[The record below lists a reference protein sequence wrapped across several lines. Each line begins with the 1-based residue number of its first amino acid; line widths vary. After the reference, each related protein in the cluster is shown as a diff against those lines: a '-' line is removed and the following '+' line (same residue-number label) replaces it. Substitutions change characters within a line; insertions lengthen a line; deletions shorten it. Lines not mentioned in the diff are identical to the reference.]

1 MLSSALGSGKA
12 FHALFISSMDAE
24 ASLSLARR
32 ASALCINGSDD
43 EDAVKNDPDYHYLAG
58 EETGVNEIRA
68 IIEELSKAAFEGGM
82 RAIVISNAHAMTREA
97 QNALLKTLEEPPKGV
112 IFLLCGNA
120 DGMLSTIISRCA
132 LIRLGQ
138 ADRCEIENE
147 LALRGVN
154 AADAR
159 LYARISGGSMG
170 RALRLS
176 EENEYREQRERS
188 LNALTALFN
197 GELQSGAAKAIANSF
212 IKLFRG
218 KNLELAPA
226 LTAYIVSIP
235 VFGDITTIL
244 TSNIANVLSKRKH
257 ISMGKMAAFT
267 QTGLNLTHAMVPP
280 TPGILAVSILLGADL
295 GLVIGWGILIS
306 LIAFVLTWLVLRK
319 WTDKEFV
326 EPVPEVVAEIEETSS
341 NDVKDILITGNDI
354 PATFASFLTILIPVV
369 LIAGSSFI
377 KMVVAEDS
385 ALYAWANIFGD
396 KIVALGLGVIYTMLL
411 AVFHKASVRKSNA
424 DATGKNPQSFREV
437 VLNSWIARGL
447 EIALPALLITGMGG
461 AFAAV
466 IKAAPAIN
474 DLAGLIEQSGV
485 PGLLIPFLIGAIMF
499 TAVGSMTTGGMT
511 AAGVV
516 GPMMVTLGLSPI
528 STVLAIG
535 AGTMIFNHVNNS
547 GFWVI
552 SRFFNLDL
560 KQGLKYITLPDFVA
574 GIFCF
579 VMICGAAAVG
589 LF

>member
-1 MLSSALGSGKA
+1 MSATGFLILLIVTIALLMVLIMKVKLHPTFALFTSALFMGLVLGHFETEGFSFTEVLNLITSGFGS
-12 FHALFISSMDAE
+12 
-24 ASLSLARR
+24 
-32 ASALCINGSDD
+32 
-43 EDAVKNDPDYHYLAG
+43 
-58 EETGVNEIRA
+58 
-68 IIEELSKAAFEGGM
+68 
-82 RAIVISNAHAMTREA
+82 
-97 QNALLKTLEEPPKGV
+97 TL
-112 IFLLCGNA
+112 
-120 DGMLSTIISRCA
+120 
-132 LIRLGQ
+132 
-138 ADRCEIENE
+138 
-147 LALRGVN
+147 
-154 AADAR
+154 
-159 LYARISGGSMG
+159 GSMG
-170 RALRLS
+170 IPIMLGAILAMGV
-176 EENEYREQRERS
+176 QD
-188 LNALTALFN
+188 T
-197 GELQSGAAKAIANSF
+197 GAAKSIANFF

-218 KNLELAPA
+218 KNLELAPS

-295 GLVIGWGILIS
+295 GLVIGWGVVIS
-306 LIAFVLTWLVLRK
+306 LIAFLLTWLVLRK

-341 NDVKDILITGNDI
+341 NDVKDILITGDDL
-354 PATFASFLTILIPVV
+354 PGTFASFLTILIPVI

-377 KMVVAEDS
+377 NMAVAED
-385 ALYAWANIFGD
+385 APIRAYTAIFGD
-396 KIVALGLGVIYTMLL
+396 KVVALGLGVIYTMLL
-411 AVFHKASVRKSNA
+411 AVFHKASVR
-424 DATGKNPQSFREV
+424 GKDPENFREV

-447 EIALPALLITGMGG
+447 AVALPALLITGMGG
-461 AFAAV
+461 ALATV

-474 DLAGLIEQSGV
+474 DLAGLIEKSGV

-516 GPMMVTLGLSPI
+516 GPMMATLGLTPI

-560 KQGLKYITLPDFVA
+560 KQGFKYITLPDAVA
-574 GIFCF
+574 GVFCF
-579 VMICGAAAVG
+579 ILICGAAAVG

>member
-1 MLSSALGSGKA
+1 MSATGFLVLLIVSIAILMVLIMKVKLHPT
-12 FHALFISSMDAE
+12 FALFIS
-24 ASLSLARR
+24 
-32 ASALCINGSDD
+32 
-43 EDAVKNDPDYHYLAG
+43 
-58 EETGVNEIRA
+58 
-68 IIEELSKAAFEGGM
+68 
-82 RAIVISNAHAMTREA
+82 
-97 QNALLKTLEEPPKGV
+97 
-112 IFLLCGNA
+112 
-120 DGMLSTIISRCA
+120 
-132 LIRLGQ
+132 
-138 ADRCEIENE
+138 
-147 LALRGVN
+147 
-154 AADAR
+154 
-159 LYARISGGSMG
+159 
-170 RALRLS
+170 
-176 EENEYREQRERS
+176 
-188 LNALTALFN
+188 ALFM
-197 GELQSGAAKAIANSF
+197 GLVLGRFEAEG
-212 IKLFRG
+212 
-218 KNLELAPA
+218 
-226 LTAYIVSIP
+226 
-235 VFGDITTIL
+235 FGFTDILTTI
-244 TSNIANVLSKRKH
+244 
-257 ISMGKMAAFT
+257 
-267 QTGLNLTHAMVPP
+267 TG
-280 TPGILAVSILLGADL
+280 G
-295 GLVIGWGILIS
+295 
-306 LIAFVLTWLVLRK
+306 
-319 WTDKEFV
+319 
-326 EPVPEVVAEIEETSS
+326 
-341 NDVKDILITGNDI
+341 
-354 PATFASFLTILIPVV
+354 
-369 LIAGSSFI
+369 
-377 KMVVAEDS
+377 
-385 ALYAWANIFGD
+385 FGGT
-396 KIVALGLGVIYTMLL
+396 LGLGVIYTMLL

>member
-1 MLSSALGSGKA
+1 MSATGFLILLIVTIALLMVLIMKVKLHPTFALFTSALFMGLVLGHFETEGFSFTEVLNLITSGFGS
-12 FHALFISSMDAE
+12 
-24 ASLSLARR
+24 
-32 ASALCINGSDD
+32 
-43 EDAVKNDPDYHYLAG
+43 
-58 EETGVNEIRA
+58 
-68 IIEELSKAAFEGGM
+68 
-82 RAIVISNAHAMTREA
+82 
-97 QNALLKTLEEPPKGV
+97 TL
-112 IFLLCGNA
+112 
-120 DGMLSTIISRCA
+120 
-132 LIRLGQ
+132 
-138 ADRCEIENE
+138 
-147 LALRGVN
+147 
-154 AADAR
+154 
-159 LYARISGGSMG
+159 GSMG
-170 RALRLS
+170 IPIMLGAILAMGV
-176 EENEYREQRERS
+176 QD
-188 LNALTALFN
+188 T
-197 GELQSGAAKAIANSF
+197 GAAKSIANFF

-218 KNLELAPA
+218 KNLELAPS

-295 GLVIGWGILIS
+295 GLVIGWGVVIS
-306 LIAFVLTWLVLRK
+306 LIAFLLTWLVLRK

-341 NDVKDILITGNDI
+341 NDVKDILITGDDL
-354 PATFASFLTILIPVV
+354 PGTFASFLTILIPVI

-377 KMVVAEDS
+377 NMAVAED
-385 ALYAWANIFGD
+385 APIRAYTAIFGD
-396 KIVALGLGVIYTMLL
+396 KVVALGLGVIYTMLL
-411 AVFHKASVRKSNA
+411 AVFHKASVRKSNK
-424 DATGKNPQSFREV
+424 DVSGKDPENFREV
-437 VLNSWIARGL
+437 VLDSWIARGL
-447 EIALPALLITGMGG
+447 AVALPALLITGMGG
-461 AFAAV
+461 ALATV

-474 DLAGLIEQSGV
+474 DLAGLIEKSGV

-516 GPMMVTLGLSPI
+516 GPMMTTLGLTPI

-560 KQGLKYITLPDFVA
+560 KQGFKYITLPDAVA
-574 GIFCF
+574 GVFCF
-579 VMICGAAAVG
+579 ILICGAAAVG

>member
-1 MLSSALGSGKA
+1 MSATGFLILLIVTIALLMVLIMKVKLHPTFALFTSALFMGLVLGHFETEGFSFTEVLNLITSGFGS
-12 FHALFISSMDAE
+12 
-24 ASLSLARR
+24 
-32 ASALCINGSDD
+32 
-43 EDAVKNDPDYHYLAG
+43 
-58 EETGVNEIRA
+58 
-68 IIEELSKAAFEGGM
+68 
-82 RAIVISNAHAMTREA
+82 
-97 QNALLKTLEEPPKGV
+97 TL
-112 IFLLCGNA
+112 
-120 DGMLSTIISRCA
+120 
-132 LIRLGQ
+132 
-138 ADRCEIENE
+138 
-147 LALRGVN
+147 
-154 AADAR
+154 
-159 LYARISGGSMG
+159 GSMG
-170 RALRLS
+170 IPIMLGAILAMGV
-176 EENEYREQRERS
+176 QD
-188 LNALTALFN
+188 T
-197 GELQSGAAKAIANSF
+197 GAAKSIANFF

-218 KNLELAPA
+218 KNLELAPS

-295 GLVIGWGILIS
+295 GLVIGWGVVIS
-306 LIAFVLTWLVLRK
+306 LIAFLLRK

-341 NDVKDILITGNDI
+341 NDVKDILITGDDL
-354 PATFASFLTILIPVV
+354 PGTFASFLTILIPVI

-377 KMVVAEDS
+377 NMAVAED
-385 ALYAWANIFGD
+385 APIRAYTAIFGD
-396 KIVALGLGVIYTMLL
+396 KVVALGLGVIYTMLL
-411 AVFHKASVRKSNA
+411 AVFHKASVRKSNK
-424 DATGKNPQSFREV
+424 DVSGKDPENFREV

-447 EIALPALLITGMGG
+447 AVALPALLITGMGG
-461 AFAAV
+461 ALATV

-474 DLAGLIEQSGV
+474 DLAGLIEKSGV

-516 GPMMVTLGLSPI
+516 GPMMATLGLTPI

-560 KQGLKYITLPDFVA
+560 KQGFKYITLPDAVA
-574 GIFCF
+574 GVFCF
-579 VMICGAAAVG
+579 ILICGAAAVG

>member
-1 MLSSALGSGKA
+1 MSATGFLILLIVTIVLLMVLIMKVKLHPT
-12 FHALFISSMDAE
+12 FALF
-24 ASLSLARR
+24 
-32 ASALCINGSDD
+32 ASALFMGLVLGRFEPEGFSFT
-43 EDAVKNDPDYHYLAG
+43 EV
-58 EETGVNEIRA
+58 
-68 IIEELSKAAFEGGM
+68 LSLITSGFGG
-82 RAIVISNAHAMTREA
+82 
-97 QNALLKTLEEPPKGV
+97 TL
-112 IFLLCGNA
+112 
-120 DGMLSTIISRCA
+120 
-132 LIRLGQ
+132 
-138 ADRCEIENE
+138 
-147 LALRGVN
+147 
-154 AADAR
+154 
-159 LYARISGGSMG
+159 GSMG
-170 RALRLS
+170 IPIMLGAILAMGV
-176 EENEYREQRERS
+176 QD
-188 LNALTALFN
+188 T
-197 GELQSGAAKAIANSF
+197 GAAKAIANFF

-244 TSNIANVLSKRKH
+244 TANIANVLSKRKH

-295 GLVIGWGILIS
+295 GLVIGWGVVIS
-306 LIAFVLTWLVLRK
+306 LIAFLLTWLVLRK

-326 EPVPEVVAEIEETSS
+326 EPVPEVVAKIEETSS
-341 NDVKDILITGNDI
+341 NDVKDILITGDDI
-354 PATFASFLTILIPVV
+354 PGTFASFLTILIPVV

-377 KMVVAEDS
+377 NMAVAED
-385 ALYAWANIFGD
+385 APIRTYTAIFGD

-411 AVFHKASVRKSNA
+411 AAFHKASVRRSNK
-424 DATGKNPQSFREV
+424 DVTNKDPENFREV
-437 VLNSWIARGL
+437 VLDSWIARGL
-447 EIALPALLITGMGG
+447 EVALPALLITGMGG
-461 AFAAV
+461 ALATV

-516 GPMMVTLGLSPI
+516 GPMMATLGLTPVA
-528 STVLAIG
+528 TVLAIG

-560 KQGLKYITLPDFVA
+560 KQGFKYITLPDAVA
-574 GIFCF
+574 GVCCF
-579 VMICGAAAVG
+579 VLICAAAAVG

>member
-1 MLSSALGSGKA
+1 MSATGFLILLIVTIVLLMVLIMKVKLHPTFS
-12 FHALFISSMDAE
+12 LF
-24 ASLSLARR
+24 
-32 ASALCINGSDD
+32 ASALFMGLVLGRFEPEGFSFT
-43 EDAVKNDPDYHYLAG
+43 EV
-58 EETGVNEIRA
+58 
-68 IIEELSKAAFEGGM
+68 LSLITSGFGG
-82 RAIVISNAHAMTREA
+82 
-97 QNALLKTLEEPPKGV
+97 TL
-112 IFLLCGNA
+112 
-120 DGMLSTIISRCA
+120 
-132 LIRLGQ
+132 
-138 ADRCEIENE
+138 
-147 LALRGVN
+147 
-154 AADAR
+154 
-159 LYARISGGSMG
+159 GSMG
-170 RALRLS
+170 IPIMLGAILAMGV
-176 EENEYREQRERS
+176 QD
-188 LNALTALFN
+188 T
-197 GELQSGAAKAIANSF
+197 GAAKAIANFF

-295 GLVIGWGILIS
+295 GLVIGWGVVIS
-306 LIAFVLTWLVLRK
+306 LIAFLLTWLVLRK

-341 NDVKDILITGNDI
+341 NDVKDILITGDDI
-354 PATFASFLTILIPVV
+354 PGTFASFLTILIPVV

-377 KMVVAEDS
+377 NMAVAED
-385 ALYAWANIFGD
+385 APIRTYTAIFGD

-411 AVFHKASVRKSNA
+411 AAFHKASVRRSNK
-424 DATGKNPQSFREV
+424 DVTNKDPENFREV
-437 VLNSWIARGL
+437 VLDSWIARGL
-447 EIALPALLITGMGG
+447 EVALPALLITGMGG
-461 AFAAV
+461 ALATV

-516 GPMMVTLGLSPI
+516 GPMMATLGLTPVA
-528 STVLAIG
+528 TVLAIG

-560 KQGLKYITLPDFVA
+560 KQGFKYITLPDAVA
-574 GIFCF
+574 GVCCF
-579 VMICGAAAVG
+579 VLICAAAAVG

>member
-1 MLSSALGSGKA
+1 MSATGFLILLIVTIALLMVLIMKVKLHPTFALFTSALFMGLVLGHFETEGFSFTEVLNLITSGFGS
-12 FHALFISSMDAE
+12 
-24 ASLSLARR
+24 
-32 ASALCINGSDD
+32 
-43 EDAVKNDPDYHYLAG
+43 
-58 EETGVNEIRA
+58 
-68 IIEELSKAAFEGGM
+68 
-82 RAIVISNAHAMTREA
+82 
-97 QNALLKTLEEPPKGV
+97 TL
-112 IFLLCGNA
+112 
-120 DGMLSTIISRCA
+120 
-132 LIRLGQ
+132 
-138 ADRCEIENE
+138 
-147 LALRGVN
+147 
-154 AADAR
+154 
-159 LYARISGGSMG
+159 GSMG
-170 RALRLS
+170 IPIMLGAILAMGV
-176 EENEYREQRERS
+176 QD
-188 LNALTALFN
+188 T
-197 GELQSGAAKAIANSF
+197 GAAKSIANFF

-218 KNLELAPA
+218 KNLELAPS

-295 GLVIGWGILIS
+295 GLVIGWGVVIS
-306 LIAFVLTWLVLRK
+306 LIAFLLTWLVLRK

-341 NDVKDILITGNDI
+341 NDVKDILITGDDL
-354 PATFASFLTILIPVV
+354 PGTFASFLTILIPVI

-377 KMVVAEDS
+377 NMAVAED
-385 ALYAWANIFGD
+385 APIRAYTAIFGD
-396 KIVALGLGVIYTMLL
+396 KVVALGLGVIYTMLL
-411 AVFHKASVRKSNA
+411 AVFHKASVRKSNK
-424 DATGKNPQSFREV
+424 DVSGKDPENFREV

-447 EIALPALLITGMGG
+447 AVALPALLITGMGG
-461 AFAAV
+461 ALATV

-474 DLAGLIEQSGV
+474 DLAGLIEKSGV

-516 GPMMVTLGLSPI
+516 GPMMATLGLTPI

-560 KQGLKYITLPDFVA
+560 KQGFKYITLPDAVA
-574 GIFCF
+574 GVCCF
-579 VMICGAAAVG
+579 VLICAAAAVG

>member
-1 MLSSALGSGKA
+1 MSATGFLILLIVTIVLLMVLIMKVKLHPTFS
-12 FHALFISSMDAE
+12 LF
-24 ASLSLARR
+24 
-32 ASALCINGSDD
+32 ASALFMGLVLGHFEPEGFSFT
-43 EDAVKNDPDYHYLAG
+43 EV
-58 EETGVNEIRA
+58 
-68 IIEELSKAAFEGGM
+68 LSLITSGFG
-82 RAIVISNAHAMTREA
+82 N
-97 QNALLKTLEEPPKGV
+97 TL
-112 IFLLCGNA
+112 
-120 DGMLSTIISRCA
+120 
-132 LIRLGQ
+132 
-138 ADRCEIENE
+138 
-147 LALRGVN
+147 
-154 AADAR
+154 
-159 LYARISGGSMG
+159 GSMG
-170 RALRLS
+170 IPIMLGAILAMGV
-176 EENEYREQRERS
+176 QD
-188 LNALTALFN
+188 T
-197 GELQSGAAKAIANSF
+197 GAAKAIANFF

-295 GLVIGWGILIS
+295 GLVIGWGVVIS
-306 LIAFVLTWLVLRK
+306 LIAFLLTWLVLRK

-326 EPVPEVVAEIEETSS
+326 EPVPEVVAEVEETSS
-341 NDVKDILITGNDI
+341 NDVKDILITGDDI
-354 PATFASFLTILIPVV
+354 PGTFASFLTILIPVV

-377 KMVVAEDS
+377 NMAVAED
-385 ALYAWANIFGD
+385 APIRTYTAIFGD

-411 AVFHKASVRKSNA
+411 AAFHKASVRRSNK
-424 DATGKNPQSFREV
+424 DVTNKDPENFREV
-437 VLNSWIARGL
+437 VLDSWIARGL
-447 EIALPALLITGMGG
+447 EVALPALLITGMGG
-461 AFAAV
+461 ALATV

-516 GPMMVTLGLSPI
+516 GPMMATLGLTPVA
-528 STVLAIG
+528 TVLAIG

-560 KQGLKYITLPDFVA
+560 KQGFKYITLPDAVA
-574 GIFCF
+574 GVCCF
-579 VMICGAAAVG
+579 VLICAAAAVG

>member
-1 MLSSALGSGKA
+1 MSATGFLILLIVTIVLLMVLIMKVKLHPT
-12 FHALFISSMDAE
+12 FALF
-24 ASLSLARR
+24 
-32 ASALCINGSDD
+32 ASALFMGLVLGRFEPEGFSFT
-43 EDAVKNDPDYHYLAG
+43 EV
-58 EETGVNEIRA
+58 
-68 IIEELSKAAFEGGM
+68 LSLITSGFGG
-82 RAIVISNAHAMTREA
+82 
-97 QNALLKTLEEPPKGV
+97 TL
-112 IFLLCGNA
+112 
-120 DGMLSTIISRCA
+120 
-132 LIRLGQ
+132 
-138 ADRCEIENE
+138 
-147 LALRGVN
+147 
-154 AADAR
+154 
-159 LYARISGGSMG
+159 GSMG
-170 RALRLS
+170 IPIMLGAILS
-176 EENEYREQRERS
+176 MGVHD
-188 LNALTALFN
+188 T
-197 GELQSGAAKAIANSF
+197 GAATAIANFF

-295 GLVIGWGILIS
+295 GLVIGWGVVIS
-306 LIAFVLTWLVLRK
+306 LIAFLLTWLVLRK

-326 EPVPEVVAEIEETSS
+326 EPVPEVVAKIEETSS
-341 NDVKDILITGNDI
+341 NDVKDILITGDDI
-354 PATFASFLTILIPVV
+354 PGTFASFLTILIPVV

-377 KMVVAEDS
+377 NMAVAED
-385 ALYAWANIFGD
+385 APIRTYTAIFGD

-411 AVFHKASVRKSNA
+411 AAFHKASVRRSNK
-424 DATGKNPQSFREV
+424 DVTNKDPENFREV
-437 VLNSWIARGL
+437 VLDSWIARGL
-447 EIALPALLITGMGG
+447 EVALPALLITGMGG
-461 AFAAV
+461 ALATV

-516 GPMMVTLGLSPI
+516 GPMMATLGLTPVA
-528 STVLAIG
+528 TVLAIG

-560 KQGLKYITLPDFVA
+560 KQGFKYITLPDAVA
-574 GIFCF
+574 GVCCF
-579 VMICGAAAVG
+579 VLICAAAAVG

>member
-1 MLSSALGSGKA
+1 MSAIGFLILLVLSIVLLMVLIMKVKLHPTFS
-12 FHALFISSMDAE
+12 LF
-24 ASLSLARR
+24 
-32 ASALCINGSDD
+32 ASALVMGL
-43 EDAVKNDPDYHYLAG
+43 VM
-58 EETGVNEIRA
+58 GVFEP
-68 IIEELSKAAFEGGM
+68 EGFTFSEVLSKITSGFGG
-82 RAIVISNAHAMTREA
+82 
-97 QNALLKTLEEPPKGV
+97 TL
-112 IFLLCGNA
+112 
-120 DGMLSTIISRCA
+120 
-132 LIRLGQ
+132 
-138 ADRCEIENE
+138 
-147 LALRGVN
+147 
-154 AADAR
+154 
-159 LYARISGGSMG
+159 GSMG
-170 RALRLS
+170 IPIMLGAILAMGV
-176 EENEYREQRERS
+176 QD
-188 LNALTALFN
+188 T
-197 GELQSGAAKAIANSF
+197 GAAKVIANFF

-280 TPGILAVSILLGADL
+280 TPGILAVTILLGADL
-295 GLVIGWGILIS
+295 GLVIGWGVVIS
-306 LIAFVLTWLVLRK
+306 IVSFLLTWVVLRK
-319 WTDKEFV
+319 WTDKEYI

-341 NDVKDILITGNDI
+341 ADVNDILIQGEDLPGTL
-354 PATFASFLTILIPVV
+354 ASFLTILIPVV
-369 LIAGSSFI
+369 LIAGSSFL
-377 KMVVAEDS
+377 KMGVSEDS
-385 ALYAWANIFGD
+385 TLYGWANIFGD
-396 KIVALGLGVIYTMLL
+396 KIVALGLGVIYTMIL
-411 AVFHKASVRKSNA
+411 ASFHKTSVRKSNN
-424 DATGKNPQSFREV
+424 DASGKDPANFREV
-437 VLNSWIARGL
+437 ILDSWIVRGL
-447 EIALPALLITGMGG
+447 NVALPALLITGMGG

-466 IKAAPAIN
+466 IKSAPAIN
-474 DLAGLIEQSGV
+474 DLAGLIEKSSV

-516 GPMMVTLGLSPI
+516 GPMMVTLGLSPV

-574 GIFCF
+574 GVFCF
-579 VMICGAAAVG
+579 ILVCVASAVG

>member
-1 MLSSALGSGKA
+1 MSATGFLILLIVTIVLLMVLIMKVKLHPT
-12 FHALFISSMDAE
+12 FALF
-24 ASLSLARR
+24 
-32 ASALCINGSDD
+32 ASALFMGLVLGRFEAESFSFT
-43 EDAVKNDPDYHYLAG
+43 EV
-58 EETGVNEIRA
+58 
-68 IIEELSKAAFEGGM
+68 LSLITSGFGG
-82 RAIVISNAHAMTREA
+82 
-97 QNALLKTLEEPPKGV
+97 TL
-112 IFLLCGNA
+112 
-120 DGMLSTIISRCA
+120 
-132 LIRLGQ
+132 
-138 ADRCEIENE
+138 
-147 LALRGVN
+147 
-154 AADAR
+154 
-159 LYARISGGSMG
+159 GSMG
-170 RALRLS
+170 IPIMLGAILAMGV
-176 EENEYREQRERS
+176 QD
-188 LNALTALFN
+188 T
-197 GELQSGAAKAIANSF
+197 GAAKAIANFF

-295 GLVIGWGILIS
+295 GLVIGWGVVIS
-306 LIAFVLTWLVLRK
+306 LIAFLLTWLVLRK

-326 EPVPEVVAEIEETSS
+326 EPVPEVVAKIEETSS
-341 NDVKDILITGNDI
+341 NDVKDILITGDDI
-354 PATFASFLTILIPVV
+354 PGTFASFLTILIPVV

-377 KMVVAEDS
+377 NMAVAED
-385 ALYAWANIFGD
+385 APIRTYTAIFGD

-411 AVFHKASVRKSNA
+411 AAFHKASVRRSNK
-424 DATGKNPQSFREV
+424 DVTNKDPENFREV
-437 VLNSWIARGL
+437 VLDSWIARGL
-447 EIALPALLITGMGG
+447 EVALPALLITGMGG
-461 AFAAV
+461 ALATV

-516 GPMMVTLGLSPI
+516 GPMMATLGLTPVA
-528 STVLAIG
+528 TVLAIG

-560 KQGLKYITLPDFVA
+560 KQGFKYITLPDAVA
-574 GIFCF
+574 GVCCF
-579 VMICGAAAVG
+579 VLICAAAAVG

>member
-1 MLSSALGSGKA
+1 MSATGFLILLIVTIVLLMVLIMKVKLHPTFS
-12 FHALFISSMDAE
+12 LF
-24 ASLSLARR
+24 
-32 ASALCINGSDD
+32 ASALFMGLVLGRFEPEGFSFT
-43 EDAVKNDPDYHYLAG
+43 EV
-58 EETGVNEIRA
+58 
-68 IIEELSKAAFEGGM
+68 LSLITSGFGG
-82 RAIVISNAHAMTREA
+82 
-97 QNALLKTLEEPPKGV
+97 TL
-112 IFLLCGNA
+112 
-120 DGMLSTIISRCA
+120 
-132 LIRLGQ
+132 
-138 ADRCEIENE
+138 
-147 LALRGVN
+147 
-154 AADAR
+154 
-159 LYARISGGSMG
+159 GSMG
-170 RALRLS
+170 IPIMLGAILAMGV
-176 EENEYREQRERS
+176 QD
-188 LNALTALFN
+188 T
-197 GELQSGAAKAIANSF
+197 GAAKAIANFF

-295 GLVIGWGILIS
+295 GLVIGWGVVIS
-306 LIAFVLTWLVLRK
+306 LIAFLLTWLVLRK

-341 NDVKDILITGNDI
+341 NDVKDILITGDDI
-354 PATFASFLTILIPVV
+354 PGTFASFLTILIPVV

-377 KMVVAEDS
+377 NMAVAED
-385 ALYAWANIFGD
+385 APIRTYTAIFGD

-411 AVFHKASVRKSNA
+411 AAFHKASVRRSNK
-424 DATGKNPQSFREV
+424 DVTNKDPENFREV
-437 VLNSWIARGL
+437 VLDSWIARGL
-447 EIALPALLITGMGG
+447 EVALPALLITGMGG
-461 AFAAV
+461 ALATV

-516 GPMMVTLGLSPI
+516 GPMMATLSLTPVA
-528 STVLAIG
+528 TVLAIG

-552 SRFFNLDL
+552 SRFFNLNL
-560 KQGLKYITLPDFVA
+560 KQGFKYITLPDAVA
-574 GIFCF
+574 GVCCF
-579 VMICGAAAVG
+579 VLICAAAAVG